1 MNSHVR
7 QTNRDA
13 ITIPLQTAASLYDG
27 REILQKS
34 GRNMGDIRRFCLIF
48 TAAQPPDADDTGIPQ
63 PPISPRVRNPK
74 IRLHARH
81 HEQHPA
87 QEPRGTNVT
96 ITTCRR
102 YQHNQPPPDHPRH
115 RNLEMRHHLQ
125 PPDTQP
131 MQERADISVAG
142 ATCQRYRHKSPSP
155 DNSPRSNPKMHRYPR
170 LAAHPLKRHTPRA
183 WYVGWRA
190 RPRRSADQR
199 HRRARR
205 AYTGSC
211 TARWCGL
218 GRASESNTAHPSPP

>member
-48 TAAQPPDADDTGIPQ
+48 YGRATARRRRHRHPATTDFSQSQKPEDTPPSMTPRTTSRAGTPRHQRNHHNLPEIPAQPTTPG
-63 PPISPRVRNPK
+63 SPTT
-74 IRLHARH
+74 
-81 HEQHPA
+81 
-87 QEPRGTNVT
+87 QEPRDAPSSPTTRHTTNAGT
-96 ITTCRR
+96 RR
-102 YQHNQPPPDHPRH
+102 YQRNRRYLPEIPAQIAIPGQLATQQPEDAP
-115 RNLEMRHHLQ
+115 LS
-125 PPDTQP
+125 
-131 MQERADISVAG
+131 A
-142 ATCQRYRHKSPSP
+142 
-155 DNSPRSNPKMHRYPR
+155 
-170 LAAHPLKRHTPRA
+170 PLKRHTPRA